1 MKKMEADVIVVAAGL
16 SGLSAAA
23 TAAENGLKTLVFEK
37 SSTTGGAA
45 NMGMGP
51 LGIGSRIQRQ
61 SMVALTP
68 GEAFRKHMFYTH
80 YNVNARLVRDYY
92 FKSGSTIDWLEDTVG
107 VQFAAVERM
116 FTAP

>member
-37 SSTTGGAA
+37 SNNTGGAA

-51 LGIGSRIQRQ
+51 LGYRF
-61 SMVALTP
+61 P
-68 GEAFRKHMFYTH
+68 HP
-80 YNVNARLVRDYY
+80 
-92 FKSGSTIDWLEDTVG
+92 
-107 VQFAAVERM
+107 
-116 FTAP
+116 APVHGRSDPR